1 MLKGFIGD
9 NLIKRNT
16 ITGKQ
21 IALTTPEEERRSY

>member
-1 MLKGFIGD
+1 MRKGFTGD

-21 IALTTPEEERRSY
+21 IALTIPEEERRS